1 MKGKHIKGT
10 VVTGRLISLFPNE
23 NQSFPVNDILRDRE
37 NNNKKSP
44 NIHIKFNQFNL
55 WVKTFNK
62 GTKLK

>member
-37 NNNKKSP
+37 NNKDLQSP
-44 NIHIKFNQFNL
+44 NIRFKFNL

-62 GTKLK
+62 HLTKQPN